1 MEETQKMS
9 SAVLKASP
17 LFISIAVS
25 LAAFME
31 VLDTTIANVAL
42 SNIAGSLGATSEEST
57 WVLTSYLV
65 SNGIVLPLSGWFSSL
80 IGRKNFF
87 ILCILGFTLTSFLCG
102 ISTSLPM
109 LIIFRLLQGL
119 AGGGLQPTQQ
129 AIIKDS
135 FPPEKLGMA
144 FAITGITTVLAPIL
158 GPVLGGY
165 ITDNFNWRWIFF
177 MNVPVGILAA
187 FLVKTLVQDSLESQ
201 KQKTTSI
208 DYIGL
213 SLITL
218 GLGALQIV
226 LDKGQQEDWFD
237 SFFIIGFSCIAAVGL
252 ILAIFWLLKQK
263 NPIVEL
269 KLFAIPSFSMS
280 CLMIFFVGFALY
292 ASAAL
297 LPMLVQTNFG
307 YDATL
312 SGFVLSPSGVTTILL
327 MPVVGK
333 LVTRVQARY
342 LIAFGMFL
350 NAIGMLVTGFITPQT
365 DYITL
370 VFMRIL
376 QTIGLPF
383 LFVSAGTLAFSKISS
398 EHSSNASAIFSL
410 MRNLGGSIGISLAT
424 SLLAHNQQ
432 IQQANLVQHLTTAD
446 PGYQS
451 TLSSYTQ
458 TIMNLGIPAAKAAS
472 LALAQ
477 ISKELAHQASILA
490 YRDVY
495 NFFAITLI
503 ILAIIALFMPGN
515 KLQKKDSPLESKQE
529 TLSVPSN

>member
-1 MEETQKMS
+1 MS
-9 SAVLKASP
+9 NVTLKANP
-17 LFISIAVS
+17 LFISISVS

-42 SNIAGSLGATSEEST
+42 SNIAGSLGATSDEST

-80 IGRKNFF
+80 MGRKNFF
-87 ILCILGFTLTSFLCG
+87 ILCILGFTVTSFLCG

-187 FLVKTLVQDSLESQ
+187 FLVKILVQDSPESQ

-213 SLITL
+213 SLIAL

-237 SFFIIGFSCIAAVGL
+237 SFFIIGFSCIALVGL
-252 ILAIFWLLKQK
+252 TLAIFWLLKQK

-269 KLFAIPSFSMS
+269 KLFKIPSFSMS
-280 CLMIFFVGFALY
+280 CLMIFFVGFTLY

-333 LVTRVQARY
+333 LVTRIQARY
-342 LIAFGMFL
+342 LIAIGMFL
-350 NAIGMLVTGFITPQT
+350 NAIGMLATGFITPQT
-365 DYITL
+365 DYTTL
-370 VFMRIL
+370 VFVRIL

-383 LFVSAGTLAFSKISS
+383 LFVPAGTLAFSKIST

-424 SLLAHNQQ
+424 SLLTHNQQ

-451 TLSSYTQ
+451 ALSSYTQ
-458 TIMNLGIPAAKAAS
+458 TMINLGIPASQATN

-495 NFFAITLI
+495 NFFAVTLV
-503 ILAIIALFMPGN
+503 ILAIVALFMPSN
-515 KLQKKDSPLESKQE
+515 KVQKNTVSPPPNQE
-529 TLSVPSN
+529 TLSTSVN